1 MIVQGAVPGDG
12 IGARWPR
19 QLGRC
24 LGGGSGWTRLQSN
37 DYWSGTA
44 YAPDPSIN
52 AWNFNT
58 NDGNQNNDDQ
68 NNEIYAVAVRP
79 GG

>member
-1 MIVQGAVPGDG
+1 MQP
-12 IGARWPR
+12 
-19 QLGRC
+19 
-24 LGGGSGWTRLQSN
+24 N
-37 DYWSGTA
+37 DYWSGTV
-44 YAPDPSIN
+44 YAPNPSN

-68 NNEIYAVAVRP
+68 NNELYAVAVRP